1 MGANIKSVVAQS
13 LADRILFL
21 PELLARI
28 GAREPTR
35 KMRYAIVI
43 RREQARVVN
52 GALGD
57 RAHIDSKPQQRDGI

>member
-1 MGANIKSVVAQS
+1 
-13 LADRILFL
+13 
-21 PELLARI
+21 
-28 GAREPTR
+28 
-35 KMRYAIVI
+35 MRYAIVI